1 MKRLRNLVNPF
12 NINPE
17 VKIDFRQVFA
27 KEQPLV
33 LDIGFGKGD
42 FLVWM
47 AEKFLKKNFV
57 GLEIRFQFVDRV
69 NKIIAEKGLKNCLA
83 VLANANFRLKE
94 LFLPGSI
101 SEIYILFPDPWM
113 KKRHHKRRVVSD
125 QFIKDMHYICENK
138 AKIHIK
144 TDEKFMFNDIC
155 EKFAAAQLFKK
166 IPNPELP
173 CLTNREEKY
182 LRWCKP
188 IYQLA
193 YRK

>member
-17 VKIDFRQVFA
+17 VKIDLKQVFA
-27 KEQPLV
+27 REQPLV

-42 FLVWM
+42 FLIQM
-47 AEKFLKKNFV
+47 AEKFPKKNSI

-69 NKIIAEKGLKNCLA
+69 NKIIEEKGLKNCLA

-94 LFLPGSI
+94 MFLPDSI

-125 QFIKDMHYICENK
+125 QLIKDMHYICQNK
-138 AKIHIK
+138 AEVHIK
-144 TDEKFMFNDIC
+144 TDEKFMFDDIC

-166 IPNPELP
+166 TRDLELP

-182 LRWCKP
+182 IKWCKP
-188 IYQLA
+188 IYQA
-193 YRK
+193 TYIK